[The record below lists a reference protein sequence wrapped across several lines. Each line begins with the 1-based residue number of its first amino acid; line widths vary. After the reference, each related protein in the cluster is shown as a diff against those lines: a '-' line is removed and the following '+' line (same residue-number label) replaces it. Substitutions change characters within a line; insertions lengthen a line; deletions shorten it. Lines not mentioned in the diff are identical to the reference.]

1 MGPDLVCVGNSRK
14 IAVKCCTVL
23 KFEMLDKVQKEE
35 DCQLY
40 RVAVESSL
48 DNIKDLII
56 CVKGGENF
64 VI

>member
-1 MGPDLVCVGNSRK
+1 MLYCVK
-14 IAVKCCTVL
+14 I
-23 KFEMLDKVQKEE
+23 EMMDKVQKEE

>member
-1 MGPDLVCVGNSRK
+1 MLYCVK
-14 IAVKCCTVL
+14 I
-23 KFEMLDKVQKEE
+23 EIIDKVQKKKIVSCIEL
-35 DCQLY
+35 LY
-40 RVAVESSL
+40 RVAVEPSL

>member
-1 MGPDLVCVGNSRK
+1 MLYCVK
-14 IAVKCCTVL
+14 IDDGQSPKG
-23 KFEMLDKVQKEE
+23 E
-35 DCQLY
+35 DCRPY